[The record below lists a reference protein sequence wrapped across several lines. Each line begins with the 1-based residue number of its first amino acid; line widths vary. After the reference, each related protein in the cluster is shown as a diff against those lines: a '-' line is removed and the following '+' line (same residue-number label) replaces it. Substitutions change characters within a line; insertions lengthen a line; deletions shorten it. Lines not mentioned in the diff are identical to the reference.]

1 MGEGNMFGLKRIHIA
16 QHERGLM
23 FHERSFTAVLQ
34 PGVRWIFD
42 PLRRT
47 DVEVRDLSIPEFDHP
62 RLDFLP
68 EAAAA
73 EHFHVVELEDREVG
87 LVYKNGKIAGVLA
100 PGKRQLYWR
109 GPVDVHVVR
118 YDISEDFEIPAGI
131 AKVLVRA
138 GQPLAAQVAE
148 AVTAV
153 EVPDTAIGL
162 LMVDGELVK
171 VLGPGLHAFWK
182 FQRAVH
188 IELVDRRV
196 RAMEVAGQ
204 ELLTRDWVNLRIG
217 LVALW
222 QVLDVVRARSALT
235 NFIDFA
241 YKELQFALR
250 EAVGTRTL
258 DEVLADRG
266 LLDQEIGAAAHAKV
280 AAHGLAIHSVGVKDV
295 TLLNTAPLM
304 DESPTLLRLKLAHGS
319 SGQLTSG
326 A

>member
-1 MGEGNMFGLKRIHIA
+1 MFGLKRIHIA
-16 QHERGLM
+16 RHERGLL
-23 FHERSFTAVLQ
+23 FHERSFETVLE

-47 DVEVRDLSIPEFDHP
+47 EIEVRDLTVPEFEHP
-62 RLDFLP
+62 QLDFLLN
-68 EAAAA
+68 AAGEDTAT
-73 EHFHVVELEDREVG
+73 HFHVVELEDREVG

-100 PGKRQLYWR
+100 PGRRQLYWR

-118 YDISEDFEIPAGI
+118 YDISQDCEIPSGI
-131 AKVLVRA
+131 AQVLVRA
-138 GQPLAAQVAE
+138 KQPLAAQVAE
-148 AVTAV
+148 AVMAV

-162 LMVDGELVK
+162 LMIDGELVK

-182 FQRAVH
+182 FQRAISV
-188 IELVDRRV
+188 ELIDRRV
-196 RAMEVAGQ
+196 QAMEVAGQ

-222 QVLDVVRARSALT
+222 QVLDVVRARAALS
-235 NFIDFA
+235 NFVDFA

-250 EAVGTRTL
+250 EAVGNRTL

-266 LLDQEIGAAAHAKV
+266 LLDREICAAAHGKV
-280 AAHGLAIHSVGVKDV
+280 TGHGLAIHSVGVKDV

-304 DESPTLLRLKLAHGS
+304 DESPTLLKLRRLTA
-319 SGQLTSG
+319 
-326 A
+326 

>member
-1 MGEGNMFGLKRIHIA
+1 MFGLKRIHIA
-16 QHERGLM
+16 RHERGLL
-23 FHERSFTAVLQ
+23 FHERSFAAVLE

-47 DVEVRDLSIPEFDHP
+47 EIEVRDLTIPEFEHP
-62 RLDFLP
+62 QLDFLLGTAG
-68 EAAAA
+68 EGTAA
-73 EHFHVVELEDREVG
+73 HFQVVELEEREVG

-100 PGKRQLYWR
+100 PGRRQLYWR
-109 GPVDVHVVR
+109 GPVDIHVVR
-118 YDISEDFEIPAGI
+118 YDISQDCEIPAGI
-131 AKVLVRA
+131 AQVLVRA
-138 GQPLAAQVAE
+138 KAPLAAQVAE

-162 LMVDGELVK
+162 LMSDGELVK

-182 FQRAVH
+182 FQRAVRV
-188 IELVDRRV
+188 ELIDRRV
-196 RAMEVAGQ
+196 QAMEVAGQ

-222 QVLDVVRARSALT
+222 QVLDVVRARAALT
-235 NFIDFA
+235 NFVDFA

-250 EAVGTRTL
+250 EAVGNRTL

-266 LLDQEIGAAAHAKV
+266 LLDQEICAAAHVKV
-280 AAHGLAIHSVGVKDV
+280 TGHGLAIQSVGVKDV

-304 DESPTLLRLKLAHGS
+304 DESPTLLKLR
-319 SGQLTSG
+319 QLT

>member
-1 MGEGNMFGLKRIHIA
+1 MFGLRRIHIA
-16 QHERGLM
+16 RHERGLL
-23 FHERSFTAVLQ
+23 FRERSFAAVLE

-47 DVEVRDLSIPEFDHP
+47 EIEVRDLTVPEFEHP
-62 RLDFLP
+62 QLDFVLAQGAQ
-68 EAAAA
+68 AAA
-73 EHFHVVELEDREVG
+73 HFHVVELEEREVG

-100 PGKRQLYWR
+100 PGQRQLYWR

-118 YDISEDFEIPAGI
+118 YDISESFEIPAGI
-131 AKVLVRA
+131 AKVLARA
-138 GQPLAAQVAE
+138 QQPLAAQVAA
-148 AVTAV
+148 AVITA

-162 LMVDGELVK
+162 LMVDGELTK

-182 FQRAVH
+182 FQRALR
-188 IELVDRRV
+188 IELVDRRAQ
-196 RAMEVAGQ
+196 AMEVAGQ
-204 ELLTRDWVNLRIG
+204 ELLTRDWVNLRVG

-222 QVLDVVRARSALT
+222 QVLDVVRARSSLT
-235 NFIDFA
+235 NFVDFA

-266 LLDQEIGAAAHAKV
+266 LLDREIGAAAHAKV
-280 AAHGLAIHSVGVKDV
+280 ERHGLAIHSVGVKDV

-304 DESPTLLRLKLAHGS
+304 DESPTLLRLRLAHGA
-319 SGQLTSG
+319 SGQLTNG

>member
-1 MGEGNMFGLKRIHIA
+1 MFGLKRVRIA
-16 QHERGLM
+16 RHERGLL
-23 FHERSFTAVLQ
+23 FQERSFAAVLE

-42 PLRRT
+42 PLSRT
-47 DVEVRDLSIPEFDHP
+47 RIEVRDLTVPEFEHP
-62 RLDFLP
+62 QLDFVLATTGS
-68 EAAAA
+68 AAT
-73 EHFHVVELEDREVG
+73 EHFQVIELEDREVG

-100 PGKRQLYWR
+100 PGTRQLYWR

-118 YDISEDFEIPAGI
+118 YDLSNDFEIPAGI

-138 GQPLAAQVAE
+138 KQPLAAQVAE

-162 LMVDGELVK
+162 LLVDGELVK
-171 VLGPGLHAFWK
+171 MLGPGLHAFWK
-182 FQRAVH
+182 FQRAVR

-196 RAMEVAGQ
+196 QAMEVAGQ

-217 LVALW
+217 LVAHW
-222 QVLDVVRARSALT
+222 RVLDVVRARGALAS
-235 NFIDFA
+235 FVEFA

-250 EAVGTRTL
+250 EAVGNRTL

-266 LLDQEIGAAAHAKV
+266 LLDREIGAAAQAQV
-280 AAHGLAIHSVGVKDV
+280 AEHGLAIHSVGVKDV
-295 TLLNTAPLM
+295 TLLNTAPLL
-304 DESPTLLRLKLAHGS
+304 DESPTLLRLRKLT
-319 SGQLTSG
+319 TS

>member
-1 MGEGNMFGLKRIHIA
+1 MFGLKRVHIA
-16 QHERGLM
+16 RHERGLL
-23 FHERSFTAVLQ
+23 FHERSFAAVLE

-42 PLRRT
+42 PLSRT
-47 DVEVRDLSIPEFDHP
+47 EVEVRDLTVPEFEHP
-62 RLDFLP
+62 QLDFVL
-68 EAAAA
+68 AATGTATS
-73 EHFHVVELEDREVG
+73 EHFHIVEVEDREVG
-87 LVYKNGKIAGVLA
+87 LVYKNGKIAGILP

-138 GQPLAAQVAE
+138 RQPLADQVAE

-153 EVPDTAIGL
+153 EVPDTGIGL

-182 FQRAVH
+182 FQRAVRV
-188 IELVDRRV
+188 ELVDRRV
-196 RAMEVAGQ
+196 RSMEVAGQ
-204 ELLTRDWVNLRIG
+204 ELLTRDWVNLRVG

-222 QVLDVVRARSALT
+222 QVLDVVRARGALT
-235 NFIDFA
+235 SFVDFA

-266 LLDQEIGAAAHAKV
+266 LLDREIEAAAHAKV
-280 AAHGLAIHSVGVKDV
+280 AEHGLAIHSVGVKDV

-304 DESPTLLRLKLAHGS
+304 DESPTLLRLR
-319 SGQLTSG
+319 QLTTG